1 MAFLALFAVL
11 ALIAA
16 NGAFIAL
23 LSIRRDHMQLR
34 ARINAYGSKTQ

>member
-1 MAFLALFAVL
+1 MATAALFVVL
-11 ALIAA
+11 AWIGA
-16 NGAFIAL
+16 NGAIIAL